1 MTADCKG
8 PGMDIQHNDRLK
20 FDVPTVLFGASPIGP
35 SVLEVT
41 KKLKSW
47 PVLAADGGINAA
59 INAGL
64 LPQMVIGDMDSVVD
78 LDQLP
83 VSVRQIRLSGQDDTD
98 FEKCLRL
105 IKAPLIVGVGFLDGR
120 LDHSL
125 AAFDAMARLDHDR
138 PVLLAGSNDVVLRL
152 RGNIELLLD
161 RGSRVSVWPL
171 GRQHFIRSEGLD
183 WPLDDLTLQMGHRT
197 GTSNRANAKTISITA
212 GKGDGYALIVP
223 LTAFDKVLNAVL

>member
-8 PGMDIQHNDRLK
+8 PSMDIQHNDRLK
-20 FDVPTVLFGASPIGP
+20 FDEPIVLFGASPIGP

-47 PVLAADGGINAA
+47 PVLAADGGINSA

-138 PVLLAGSNDVVLRL
+138 PVMLAGSNDVVLRL
-152 RGNIELLLD
+152 RGNIQLSLD
-161 RGSRVSVWPL
+161 WGSRVSVWPL

-183 WPLDDLTLQMGHRT
+183 WPLDDVTLQMGHRT
-197 GTSNRANAKTISITA
+197 GTSNRANGKTISITA
-212 GKGDGYALIVP
+212 GKGDGYAVIVP
-223 LTAFDKVLNAVL
+223 ISAFDKVLNAVL

>member
-1 MTADCKG
+1 
-8 PGMDIQHNDRLK
+8 MDIQQNDRLK

-35 SVLEVT
+35 WVVKVA
-41 KKLKSW
+41 KKFESW

-64 LPQMVIGDMDSVVD
+64 LPKMVIGDMDSVVD

-171 GRQHFIRSEGLD
+171 GCQHFIRSEGLD
-183 WPLDDLTLQMGHRT
+183 WPLDNLTMQIGHRT
-197 GTSNRANAKTISITA
+197 GTSNRTNAKTISIIA
-212 GKGDGYALIVP
+212 GKGDGYLVIVP
-223 LTAFDKVLNAVL
+223 LAAFDKVLNAVL

>member
-1 MTADCKG
+1 ME
-8 PGMDIQHNDRLK
+8 IQKNDRLK

-78 LDQLP
+78 LDQMP

-105 IKAPLIVGVGFLDGR
+105 IKAPLIVGIGFLDGR

-125 AAFDAMARLDHDR
+125 AALDAMARLKHDR
-138 PVLLAGSNDVVLRL
+138 PVLLAGSNDVVLRI
-152 RGNIELLLD
+152 RGNIKLLLD
-161 RGSRVSVWPL
+161 RGSRISIWPL
-171 GRQHFIRSEGLD
+171 GCQHFIRSEGLN
-183 WPLDDLTLQMGHRT
+183 WPLDDLTMQMGHRT
-197 GTSNRANAKTISITA
+197 SISNHTNDKTISIIA
-212 GKGDGYALIVP
+212 GKGDGYAVIVP
-223 LTAFDKVLNAVL
+223 LAAFDKVLNAVI

>member
-1 MTADCKG
+1 MTADCRE
-8 PGMDIQHNDRLK
+8 PSMDIQQNDRLK

-35 SVLEVT
+35 SVLKVT
-41 KKLKSW
+41 QKFKNW
-47 PVLAADGGINAA
+47 PVLAADGGLNAA

-64 LPQMVIGDMDSVVD
+64 LPQMVIGDMDSVTD

-125 AAFDAMARLDHDR
+125 AAFNAMARLDHDR

-161 RGSRVSVWPL
+161 QGSRVSIWPL
-171 GRQHFIRSEGLD
+171 GCQHFIRSEGLD
-183 WPLDDLTLQMGHRT
+183 WPLDGLTLKMGHRT

>member
-1 MTADCKG
+1 
-8 PGMDIQHNDRLK
+8 MDIQQNDRLK

-152 RGNIELLLD
+152 QGNIELLLD

-171 GRQHFIRSEGLD
+171 ERQHFIRSEGLD

>member
-1 MTADCKG
+1 
-8 PGMDIQHNDRLK
+8 MDIQPNDRLK
-20 FDVPTVLFGASPIGP
+20 FDVPTVLVGASPIEP
-35 SVLEVT
+35 SVLELT

-47 PVLAADGGINAA
+47 PVLAADGGINTAV
-59 INAGL
+59 NAGL
-64 LPQMVIGDMDSVVD
+64 LPQMVIGDMDSVTD

-105 IKAPLIVGVGFLDGR
+105 IKAPLIIGIGFLDGR

-138 PVLLAGSNDVVLRL
+138 PILLAGSHDVALRL
-152 RGNIELLLD
+152 RGDIKLLLD

-171 GRQHFIRSEGLD
+171 GCQHFVRSEGLD
-183 WPLDDLTLQMGHRT
+183 WQLDGLTMQMGHRT

-212 GKGDGYALIVP
+212 GKGDGYLVIVP
-223 LTAFDKVLNAVL
+223 LAAFDKVLNAVL

>member
-1 MTADCKG
+1 
-8 PGMDIQHNDRLK
+8 MDIPQNDRLK

-35 SVLEVT
+35 SVVKVA
-41 KKLKSW
+41 KKFESW
-47 PVLAADGGINAA
+47 PVLAADGGVNAA

-64 LPQMVIGDMDSVVD
+64 LPQVVVGDMDSVTE

-105 IKAPLIVGVGFLDGR
+105 INAPLIVGIGFLDGR

-125 AAFDAMARLDHDR
+125 AALDAMARLEHDR

-152 RGNIELLLD
+152 RGNIKLLLN
-161 RGSRVSVWPL
+161 RGCRVSIWPL
-171 GRQHFIRSEGLD
+171 GCQHFIRSEGLD
-183 WPLDDLTLQMGHRT
+183 WPLDNLTMQMGHRT
-197 GTSNRANAKTISITA
+197 GISNRTNAGKIAITA
-212 GKGDGYALIVP
+212 GRGDGYAVIVP
-223 LTAFDKVLNAVL
+223 LAAFDKVLDAVL

>member
-1 MTADCKG
+1 
-8 PGMDIQHNDRLK
+8 MDIQKNDRLK
-20 FDVPTVLFGASPIGP
+20 FDVPTVLVGASPIEP
-35 SVLEVT
+35 SVLELT

-47 PVLAADGGINAA
+47 PVLAADGGINTAV
-59 INAGL
+59 NAGL
-64 LPQMVIGDMDSVVD
+64 LPQMVIGDMDSVTD

-125 AAFDAMARLDHDR
+125 AALDAMARLDHNR
-138 PVLLAGSNDVVLRL
+138 PILLAGSYDVVLRL
-152 RGNIELLLD
+152 KGNTKLLID

-171 GRQHFIRSEGLD
+171 GCQHFIRSQGLD
-183 WPLDDLTLQMGHRT
+183 WPLDGLTMQVGHRN
-197 GTSNRANAKTISITA
+197 GISNRTNAKTVSITA
-212 GKGDGYALIVP
+212 GEGDGYVVIAP
-223 LTAFDKVLNAVL
+223 LAAFEKILNAVL

>member
-1 MTADCKG
+1 MTADCRG
-8 PGMDIQHNDRLK
+8 PGMDIQQNDRLK

-35 SVLEVT
+35 SLLKVT
-41 KKLKSW
+41 QNFKSW
-47 PVLAADGGINAA
+47 PVLAADGGLNAA

-64 LPQMVIGDMDSVVD
+64 LPQMVIGDMDSVTD

-152 RGNIELLLD
+152 RGDAKLLLD
-161 RGSRVSVWPL
+161 RGSRVSIWPL
-171 GRQHFIRSEGLD
+171 GCQHFIRSEGLD

>member
-1 MTADCKG
+1 
-8 PGMDIQHNDRLK
+8 MDIQQNDRLK

-35 SVLEVT
+35 SVLDVT

-83 VSVRQIRLSGQDDTD
+83 VSVRQIRLSGQGDTD

-152 RGNIELLLD
+152 QGNIELLLD

-171 GRQHFIRSEGLD
+171 ERQHFIRSEGLD